1 MGLLDRI
8 RPNAERTTPAPQT
21 SNEDLSEVTAISDV
35 VARSEVTVRG
45 TITRIK
51 AIPKSGMPSLAITI
65 DDGTATA
72 AAIWSGRRAIG
83 GVTLGR
89 LIDLSG
95 TAVSSPRGFEFYNPR
110 YTLRE

>member
-8 RPNAERTTPAPQT
+8 RPNADRAAAPSTNESLPEATP
-21 SNEDLSEVTAISDV
+21 ISDV
-35 VARSEVTVRG
+35 IARSEVTVRG

-51 AIPKSGMPSLAITI
+51 AIPKSGMPSLAVTI

-72 AAIWSGRRAIG
+72 TAIWSGRRAIG

-89 LIDLSG
+89 RIDLSG
-95 TAVSSPRGFEFYNPR
+95 TAVSSTRGFEFYNPR
-110 YTLRE
+110 YTLRES